1 MSNKIFWRLSVI
13 LLISAIWQP
22 SHHYLMNQGISM
34 TGVIHSLITI
44 IPFLI
49 MGLILVTQ
57 NAKKIL
63 KN

>member
-1 MSNKIFWRLSVI
+1 VSNKIFWRLSVI

-22 SHHYLMNQGISM
+22 GHHYLMHQGISM

-49 MGLILVTQ
+49 MGLILATQ